1 MYGLSRFRAADQE
14 AREAA
19 MAVNCHGEAMGPE
32 HPAENLWNRFSGAWI
47 IMEHASA
54 ASPGEL

>member
-1 MYGLSRFRAADQE
+1 MAA
-14 AREAA
+14 
-19 MAVNCHGEAMGPE
+19 NCHDEAMGPE

-54 ASPGEL
+54 ATPGEL